1 MPGKPDKTGDGRECA
16 RMEQR
21 KNTNTAEKLLKAG
34 SVLLVVALLLLW
46 EACSRA
52 GILNST
58 VMPSPRKIL
67 SSIINLWKSGAMQKH
82 ILVSFKRVMTG
93 YAAGAGLGIL
103 LGFVLSAIPV
113 LKDLTGFLLGLIRP
127 IPPMALFPLFILWMG
142 IGETSKIVVIAF
154 VSFWPTFLNTE
165 EGVRQADRKLL
176 ELAQVLKKSRF
187 ERIRT
192 IIFPSTLPYMF
203 AGLRLSI
210 SRAWG
215 GVVVAEMLAASA
227 GIGFLIEYSREMSM
241 TANMMAGV
249 IVIAVIGYLI
259 DWLLKILHNNVCYW
273 HQEE

>member
-1 MPGKPDKTGDGRECA
+1 MK
-16 RMEQR
+16 QR
-21 KNTNTAEKLLKAG
+21 KNNHKAESLLKAG
-34 SVLLVVALLLLW
+34 SVLLVLILILLW
-46 EACSRA
+46 EAFSRA
-52 GILNST
+52 GILNPV
-58 VMPSPRKIL
+58 VMPSPGKIL
-67 SSIINLWKSGAMQKH
+67 SAVKNLWKSGALQKH

-93 YAAGAGLGIL
+93 YVAGAGLGIL

-113 LKDLTGFLLGLIRP
+113 LKELTGFLLGLIRP

-176 ELAQVLKKSRF
+176 ELAQVLKKTRF

-192 IIFPSTLPYMF
+192 IIFPGTLPYMF

-259 DWLLKILHNNVCYW
+259 DWFLKILHNKLCYW

>member
-1 MPGKPDKTGDGRECA
+1 MKQKKNHNTDK
-16 RMEQR
+16 
-21 KNTNTAEKLLKAG
+21 KLLKIG
-34 SVLLVVALLLLW
+34 SVLLVLGLFLLW

-52 GILNST
+52 GILNPV
-58 VMPSPRKIL
+58 VMPSPREIF
-67 SSIINLWKSGAMQKH
+67 SSISSLWKSGALQKH
-82 ILVSFKRVMTG
+82 ILISFKRVMIG
-93 YAAGAGLGIL
+93 YVTGAGLGIV
-103 LGFVLSAIPV
+103 LGFVLSAIPA
-113 LKDLTGFLLGLIRP
+113 LKELTGFLLGLIRP
-127 IPPMALFPLFILWMG
+127 VPPMALFPLFILWMG

-176 ELAQVLKKSRF
+176 ELAQVLKKSRV

-192 IIFPSTLPYMF
+192 IIFPATLPYMF

-249 IVIAVIGYLI
+249 IVIAVIAYLI
-259 DWLLKILHNNVCYW
+259 DWLLKVLHNKVCYW